1 MEWVVKYTLRVF
13 FNIFFRVKLINK
25 QNVPKDGGAILCCNH
40 IGELDMFFIAYSLR
54 RLVHYMAK
62 EELFR
67 NPISSWFF
75 YSVGAFP
82 IKRGTGDIGSIKT
95 VLRMLGNGEI
105 VGILP
110 EGTRTRG
117 KDKSEI
123 KVKAG
128 AAMLAIKGKVP
139 IIPVGIKATYK
150 LFSTVKVVY
159 GESYYIKTE
168 EGKKYTGEELTEFSN
183 DIMNRVYSL
192 LEEK

>member
-1 MEWVVKYTLRVF
+1 MEWVVKTIF
-13 FNIFFRVKLINK
+13 KIFFGIFYKVRLVNK
-25 QNVPKDGGAILCCNH
+25 ENVPKTGAAILCCNH
-40 IGELDMFFIAYSLR
+40 IGELDMFFIAFSLR

-95 VLRMLGNGEI
+95 VLRMLKEGHI

-117 KDKSEI
+117 KDRSEI
-123 KVKAG
+123 KVKSG
-128 AAMLAIKGKVP
+128 AAMLAIKGNVP
-139 IIPVGIKATYK
+139 IIPVGVKATYR
-150 LFSTVKVVY
+150 LFSTVRVVY
-159 GESYYIKTE
+159 GEPYYLKTE
-168 EGKKYTGEELTEFSN
+168 EGRKYTSEELTEFSN
-183 DIMNRVYSL
+183 EIMDKVYSL